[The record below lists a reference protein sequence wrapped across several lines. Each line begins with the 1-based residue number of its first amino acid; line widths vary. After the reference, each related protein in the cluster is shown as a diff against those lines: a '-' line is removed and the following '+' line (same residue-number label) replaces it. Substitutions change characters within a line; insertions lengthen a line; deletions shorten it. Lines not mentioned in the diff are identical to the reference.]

1 MSGIGDLYNS
11 KNVIV
16 GQAAGMYAPE
26 NTPLPADSITL
37 FDTTVWLGFSITIGT
52 NTAGNFTITIGGQ
65 VTGPIVFGAAASV
78 VETAVE
84 AACATLLGL
93 TTAQVAPYV
102 TVTGT
107 GAVATPWVITLSGPL
122 AKYTSSVTA
131 NLATLTGGAGALLT
145 VSAWNPAGATEQGW
159 QVNYNPNVQNINIE
173 EQPTPTDSQ
182 VTDAV
187 LTFVA
192 NLSEDTVENWL
203 LALSAVK
210 TIQAPTV
217 TLFGK
222 TMLTMQNSLP
232 RVACALETKGSK
244 GFPRRWY
251 VPSMTVAANVGSNF
265 RRAAQQRLI
274 PVTFTS
280 VCDLS
285 AIQMVEITAN
295 HS

>member
-16 GQAAGMYAPE
+16 GQAAGLYAPE
-26 NTPLPADSITL
+26 NTPLPADSITV
-37 FDTTVWLGFSITIGT
+37 FDTTAWLGFSVTIGT
-52 NTAGNFTITIGGQ
+52 NTAGSYTLTIGGQ
-65 VTGPIVFGAAASV
+65 TTATIAFGAAASV
-78 VETAVE
+78 VESTVE

-102 TVTGT
+102 SVTGT
-107 GAVATPWVITLSGPL
+107 GAVATPWVVTLSGPL
-122 AKYTSSVTA
+122 AKYASGVTA
-131 NLATLTGGAGALLT
+131 TLTGLTGGAGAAIT
-145 VSAWNPAGATEQGW
+145 VSAWNPSGATEQGW

-173 EQPTPTDSQ
+173 EQPTPVDSQ

-210 TIQAPTV
+210 TVQAPT
-217 TLFGK
+217 TLLFGK
-222 TMLTMQNSLP
+222 TTLTLQNSLP
-232 RVACALETKGSK
+232 RVAAVLETKNQK
-244 GFPRRWY
+244 GMPRRYY
-251 VPSMTVAANVGSNF
+251 VPSMTVAANVGTNF

-285 AIQMVEITAN
+285 AIQIVEITAN
-295 HS
+295 HN